1 MTDRPSGRGRRG
13 RRRRRFVVGLKTWGR
28 GLFRDLSPLAM
39 VLGVAMTLAISALL
53 VGYEFQSIPDYRI
66 GDIADRIIEAPHD
79 FTVRDEDA
87 TLQKK
92 QELVRSVAAV
102 FDFDLRV
109 NHRKESQLRGAFA
122 RARNILQEEQES
134 LAEARARRQSAEARE
149 KLLTRLS
156 EALPEFND
164 PGVLKVLL
172 SKSFSAELEE
182 QLVKILLE
190 SMKYPGVIWSRDVLL
205 RYRERGI
212 RLRESITGRGK
223 SLGDWMGLRD
233 LGQARDVLRQNE
245 FELTAVGGEEK
256 RKLIRFLEG
265 WIVANV
271 SFNEDQTLA
280 LERAAMSQIDP
291 VLIQVKKGR
300 RIVRAGDEI
309 KAKDLM
315 LLTALKQMK
324 QPRRLVGRFAG
335 IFLITG
341 FFLFALWQ
349 YFCVSQTVRRRPG
362 NHFLLLGVVLLFSLV
377 VTKLLFNLA
386 DLVSES
392 LVIDSLRNPLHLY
405 LVAPLAFGAILIILL
420 VDAQV
425 SIVYSLI
432 FSVFAALLTGE
443 ISLFIYILTGSLA
456 AIYVLEQYRERFAII
471 RAGLVLGIINV
482 VTALALQGYVSSAGS
497 AWSVAAVRSL
507 GGFTSGL
514 FAAMLASLL
523 LPVLEALFEIT
534 TDIKLLELSNLNSP
548 ILRRLAV
555 EAPGTYHHS
564 IIVGTLA
571 ESAAE
576 AIGANP
582 LLVRVGAYYH
592 DIGKLK
598 KPDYY
603 IENQIYASN
612 KHESL
617 SPSMSSLILASHVK
631 DGLSLADEINLV
643 REVRDLIPEHHG
655 TKLMTYFY
663 QKAKDAGDE
672 KRGKVDENDYRYP
685 GPKPQSKEA
694 AILMLADQVEAA
706 ARTLQDPSPGQTRGL
721 IRRLVQ
727 STIQDGQFD
736 ECDITISELD
746 KIARSFERVI
756 ASMHHHRIQYPGFDF
771 SKQIDEKSPANQR
784 IQ

>member
-1 MTDRPSGRGRRG
+1 MTDRPSAKSRRG
-13 RRRRRFVVGLKTWGR
+13 RRRRSFVVGLKEWGR
-28 GLFRDLSPLAM
+28 GLFLDLSPLAI
-39 VLGVAMTLAISALL
+39 LTGVAMTLVISALL
-53 VGYEFQSIPDYRI
+53 VGYEFQSIPDFQI
-66 GDIADRIIEAPHD
+66 GDIADRIIEARHD
-79 FTVRDEDA
+79 FTVRDEEA

-92 QELVRSVAAV
+92 QALVRSVAAV

-122 RARNILQEEQES
+122 KGRKILQEEQET
-134 LAEARARRQSAEARE
+134 LRKARSKRQSAQARE
-149 KLLTRLS
+149 QLLTRLS

-164 PGVLKVLL
+164 PGVLQVLL
-172 SKSFSAELEE
+172 SKSFSPALEE
-182 QLVKILLE
+182 QLAKILQE
-190 SMKYPGVIWSRDVLL
+190 SMEYPGVIWSRDVLL

-212 RLRESITGRGK
+212 RLRDSITGQEQA
-223 SLGDWMGLRD
+223 LNDWMALRD

-245 FELTAVGGEEK
+245 FELTAVSGEEK

-271 SFNEDQTLA
+271 SFNETQTLA
-280 LERAAMSQIDP
+280 LEGAATSQIDP
-291 VLIQVKKGR
+291 VFIQVKKGR

-315 LLTALKQMK
+315 VLTALKQMK

-335 IFLITG
+335 IFLIAG

-349 YFCVSQTVRRRPG
+349 YFRVSQMVRRRPG
-362 NHFLLLGVVLLFSLV
+362 NHFVLLGVLLLFSLV

-386 DLVSES
+386 DLVAES
-392 LVIDSLRNPLHLY
+392 LVIDSLRNPLNLY

-425 SIVYSLI
+425 SIIYSLI
-432 FSVFAALLTGE
+432 FSIFVALLTGE
-443 ISLFIYILTGSLA
+443 ISLFIYTLTGSLA

-482 VTALALQGYVSSAGS
+482 VTALALQGYVISAGS
-497 AWSVAAVRSL
+497 AWTVAAVRSL
-507 GGFTSGL
+507 GGFSSGL

-523 LPVLEALFEIT
+523 LPILEALFEIT

-548 ILRRLAV
+548 PLRRLAV

-598 KPDYY
+598 KPEYY
-603 IENQIYASN
+603 VENQIYSPN

-617 SPSMSSLILASHVK
+617 SPSMSSLILASHVR
-631 DGLSLADEINLV
+631 DGLSLADEIDLV
-643 REVRDLIPEHHG
+643 KEVRDLIPEHHG

-663 QKAKDAGDE
+663 QKAKDVGDE
-672 KRGKVDENDYRYP
+672 KHGKVDENDYRYP

-706 ARTLQDPSPGQTRGL
+706 ARTLQDPTPGQARSL

-736 ECDITISELD
+736 ECDITISELE
-746 KIARSFERVI
+746 KITRSFERAI

-771 SKQIDEKSPANQR
+771 SKQIDEKSPADQR

>member
-1 MTDRPSGRGRRG
+1 MTEKTFAKSAHRRLLK
-13 RRRRRFVVGLKTWGR
+13 RFVVGLKAWGR
-28 GLFRDLSPLAM
+28 SLFRGLGPLAI
-39 VLGVAMTLAISALL
+39 VTGLAMTLIISALL
-53 VGYEFQSIPDYRI
+53 VGYEFQSIPTFQT
-66 GDIADRIIEAPHD
+66 GDIADRIVEAPYD
-79 FTVRDEDA
+79 FTVEDHEA
-87 TLQKK
+87 TLQKR
-92 QELVRSVAAV
+92 QERVRSAPTV
-102 FDFDLRV
+102 FDFDLRI
-109 NHRKESQLRGAFA
+109 NHRKESELRGAFA
-122 RARNILQEEQES
+122 TGREILQEAQDKLKKS
-134 LAEARARRQSAEARE
+134 RSRRQSAQIRKE
-149 KLLTRLS
+149 LLSNLS
-156 EALPEFND
+156 DALPEFSD
-164 PGVLKVLL
+164 QSILQVVL
-172 SKSFSAELEE
+172 SKSFSSELEE
-182 QLVKILLE
+182 QLVKILQE

-205 RYRERGI
+205 RYQERGI
-212 RLRESITGRGK
+212 ILRDLTTGQERTL
-223 SLGDWMGLRD
+223 SDWMALRD

-245 FELTAVGGEEK
+245 FELTAVTGEGK
-256 RKLIRFLEG
+256 RKLIRFLES

-271 SFNEDQTLA
+271 YFNETQTLS
-280 LERAAMSQIDP
+280 LEQAAMNQVNP

-309 KAKDLM
+309 KVKDLVV
-315 LLTALKQMK
+315 LDALKRMK
-324 QPRRLVGRFAG
+324 QPRRLLGRFLG

-349 YFCVSQTVRRRPG
+349 YFRVGQTSSRKTG
-362 NHFLLLGVVLLFSLV
+362 NPYLLVGVILIFSLV
-377 VTKLLFNLA
+377 VTKLFLNLA
-386 DLVSES
+386 DLVAES
-392 LVIDSLRNPLHLY
+392 LVIDSLQNSLHLY

-420 VDAQV
+420 VNAQV

-432 FSVFAALLTGE
+432 FSVFVALSTGE
-443 ISLFIYILTGSLA
+443 ISLFVYSLTGSLA
-456 AIYVLEQYRERFAII
+456 AIYVLDQYRERFAII

-482 VTALALQGYVSSAGS
+482 VTALALQLFLPSAGS
-497 AWSVAAVRSL
+497 AWTVFAVRSL
-507 GGFTSGL
+507 SGFTSGL

-523 LPVLEALFEIT
+523 LPILETLFEIT

-571 ESAAE
+571 EAAAE
-576 AIGANP
+576 AVGANP

-598 KPDYY
+598 KPEYY
-603 IENQIYASN
+603 VENQIYTGN
-612 KHESL
+612 KHENL

-631 DGLSLADEINLV
+631 GGLILADEINLAK
-643 REVRDLIPEHHG
+643 EVRDLIPQHHG

-663 QKAKDAGDE
+663 QKAKDAGEE
-672 KRGKVDENDYRYP
+672 KHARVNESDYRYP

-706 ARTLQDPSPGQTRGL
+706 ARALQDPTPGQTRSL

-736 ECDITISELD
+736 ECDISISELD
-746 KIARSFERVI
+746 RIRDCFERVI
-756 ASMHHHRIQYPGFDF
+756 GSVHHHRIQYPGFDF
-771 SKQIDEKSPANQR
+771 GKQIDEKNSSDQH